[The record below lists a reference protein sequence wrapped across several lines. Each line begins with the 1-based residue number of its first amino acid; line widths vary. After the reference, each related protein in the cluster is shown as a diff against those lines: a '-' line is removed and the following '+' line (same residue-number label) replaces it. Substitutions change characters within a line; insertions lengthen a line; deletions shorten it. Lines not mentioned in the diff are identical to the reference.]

1 MMDVL
6 EPVAR
11 ASGIDP
17 EVVICADEVP
27 QGRPAPWAC
36 FRIAEQCGVYPM
48 SRCIKVGDTPADMA
62 EGRNAGMICIGLSEC
77 GNEVGL
83 SQEVLQS
90 LSAEERQQR
99 TEMAE
104 KRLKEAGADVVLR
117 SIAELP
123 AWIEAH
129 VA

>member
-1 MMDVL
+1 
-6 EPVAR
+6 
-11 ASGIDP
+11 
-17 EVVICADEVP
+17 
-27 QGRPAPWAC
+27 
-36 FRIAEQCGVYPM
+36 M
-48 SRCIKVGDTPADMA
+48 SRSLKIGDTPADMA

-83 SQEVLQS
+83 SLEALQS

-99 TEMAE
+99 IEQAE

-123 AWIEAH
+123 AWIETHA
-129 VA
+129 A